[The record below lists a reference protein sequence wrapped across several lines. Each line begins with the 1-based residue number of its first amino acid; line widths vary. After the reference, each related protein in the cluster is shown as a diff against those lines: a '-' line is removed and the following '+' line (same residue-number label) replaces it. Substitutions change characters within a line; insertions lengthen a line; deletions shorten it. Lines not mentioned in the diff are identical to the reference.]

1 MTLLASL
8 LNRSHERRMYRNL
21 LQLDDHLLKD
31 IGFNRVALRETLSM
45 HKSPAVDTRL

>member
-8 LNRSHERRMYRNL
+8 LNRSHQRRMYRDL

-31 IGFNRVALRETLSM
+31 IGFNRHALREQLAG
-45 HKSPAVDTRL
+45 HKHPAVDTRL